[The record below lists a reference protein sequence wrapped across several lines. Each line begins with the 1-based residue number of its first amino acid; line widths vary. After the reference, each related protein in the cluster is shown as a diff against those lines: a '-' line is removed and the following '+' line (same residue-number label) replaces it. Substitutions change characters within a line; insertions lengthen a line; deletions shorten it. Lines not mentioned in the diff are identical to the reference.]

1 MFKNTPH
8 GFTMEFP
15 NGWII
20 SVQWGPGNYCEIPRD
35 NPTEINH
42 LTEIGHAWDGQ
53 HHDYESRTAEIAVM
67 HKNHKRFYPLSK
79 HDDVRGWQTVEE
91 VNEWMQWVSKLDR
104 DYNKVM
110 SQAHFAGLEYHNDYH
125 DNTIATFKML

>member
-8 GFTMEFP
+8 GFIMEFP

-20 SVQWGPGNYCEIPRD
+20 SVQWGPGHYCETRRD
-35 NPTEINH
+35 N
-42 LTEIGHAWDGQ
+42 LTEISHAWDGQ

-67 HKNHKRFYPLSK
+67 HKNHKRFYPLGK
-79 HDDVRGWQTVEE
+79 HDDVLGWQTVED
-91 VNEWMQWVSKLDR
+91 VQEWMQWVSKLDR

-110 SQAHFAGLEYHNDYH
+110 SQTQFAGLEYHNDYH
-125 DNTIATFKML
+125 DDTIATFKML